1 MNGTPRKDIVLA
13 LHREHPDWP
22 APKIAAHMGVCQ
34 EYVRATARRNG
45 LTLPRALPV
54 PTDWIAEIAGAPRPE
69 PKPRPVRKPK
79 PEPKAKPISIVAQ
92 RKKNVRGG
100 IVRKPTPPKPIPVID
115 AKGEGI
121 TLMELARTCRW
132 PISGERQH
140 TLFCGRLP
148 DFPSSYCAHHRA
160 ISRGGIE
167 CEEAA

>member
-1 MNGTPRKDIVLA
+1 MNGTPRKDMVLA

-22 APKIAAHMGVCQ
+22 APKIAAFMGVRQ
-34 EYVRATARRNG
+34 EYVRATAQCNG
-45 LTLPRALPV
+45 LTLPRARPV
-54 PTDWIAEIAGAPRPE
+54 PTDWIAEIAGVPAVA
-69 PKPRPVRKPK
+69 KPRPAPKPK
-79 PEPKAKPISIVAQ
+79 SKPISIVAQ

-100 IVRKPTPPKPIPVID
+100 IVRKPTPPQPIPVID
-115 AKGEGI
+115 AKGKGI
-121 TLMELARTCRW
+121 TLMELTARTCRW

-167 CEEAA
+167 CEEAT